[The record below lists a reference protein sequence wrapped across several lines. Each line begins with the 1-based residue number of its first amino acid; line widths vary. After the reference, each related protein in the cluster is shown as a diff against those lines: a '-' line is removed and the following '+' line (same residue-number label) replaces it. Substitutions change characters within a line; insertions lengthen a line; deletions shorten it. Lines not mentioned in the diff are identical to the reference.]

1 MAEGLQPGEIIDG
14 RYEIV
19 RMIGRGAMANVYGAR
34 DTRADRPVAVKILNQ
49 SVVSDKE
56 ALARFQRE
64 ARAQEMVQHRNVA
77 ALHGGGVTA
86 SRQPYLVVE
95 LLRGRSL
102 RTILRREGR
111 VGAVRASSYCW
122 QALQGLAACHTQG
135 ILHRDLKPANMML
148 EPSEG
153 PIERVVLID
162 FGFASLEGSSRLT
175 RQGHVV
181 GSLSYLAPERLRGED
196 GDERSD
202 LYAVGVVFYELLCG
216 FPPFVATDDFALISK
231 HLDEAPVPP
240 SEAEPEASVPA
251 AIEAVLLRALAKR
264 PVQRYR
270 NAAEM
275 AQAIEA
281 ATVGLG

>member
-14 RYEIV
+14 RYEIA
-19 RMIGRGAMANVYGAR
+19 RLIGRGAMAHVYGAM
-34 DTRADRPVAVKILNQ
+34 DTRANRPVAVKILNQ
-49 SVVSDKE
+49 SVLNDKE
-56 ALARFQRE
+56 ILARFTRE
-64 ARAQEMVQHRNVA
+64 ARAQEMVEHRNVA
-77 ALHGGGVTA
+77 SLFGGGMTA
-86 SRQPYLVVE
+86 LRQPYLVVE

-102 RTILRREGR
+102 RTVLRRERR
-111 VGAVRASSYCW
+111 VGAIRAASYCW

-181 GSLSYLAPERLRGED
+181 GSLSYLAPERLRGDD

-202 LYAVGVVFYELLCG
+202 LYAVGIVFYELLCG
-216 FPPFVATDDFALISK
+216 VPPFVAADDFDLIAK
-231 HLDEAPVPP
+231 HLDEPPAPP
-240 SEAEPEASVPA
+240 SQAEPEADIPPA
-251 AIEAVLLRALAKR
+251 LEAVIMRALSKR
-264 PVQRYR
+264 PSQRYR
-270 NAAEM
+270 NATEM
-275 AQAIEA
+275 AQHIEA
-281 ATVGLG
+281 ATVGLS